1 MGIAPINIERG
12 KGVAYFP
19 AVSLGEFQKCCFNFG
34 ATNLVYNYP
43 GYEPMDIPKSQYNG
57 SLEITSALLQSL
69 NHSNLLE
76 FLNKE
81 TNDVNEIYL
90 KRIINQKIFYFLINV
105 SFNDFFLCKT
115 FLFPFMYILSKKNK
129 KNFFIFLEQIE
140 KNIALNSINGRN
152 FYNSFYENLT
162 NIIEE
167 YAIMGPKFFSK
178 YELYTDLFIE
188 MINNERYFEIWNTR
202 PNFFGHLRNIF
213 NSNVIKLGMVYDS
226 IDKIFGDEKYNQNL
240 GNILYKLIKE
250 GNIVTNEMNI
260 YDEKYMGINKK
271 MIEKI
276 FNYYKSKSTLCQATF
291 IFYDLMRAC
300 YPINTIKD
308 YIFDFTTFICDENKK
323 NISAFKNVIISYFLY
338 FFDNYGDINL
348 NEIPIGSSTIIQ
360 LPHISGSIKKELSKT
375 GIYVSY
381 FKEENIGG
389 KSKNLI
395 NNTISGY
402 FFDPKKIFEKANN
415 PVAICFNLLT
425 RLISLLDKFFFA
437 YYEIQAISFNY
448 YYSEYLPEERGT
460 TFFDALYRYYF
471 YLFNEAS
478 QVILYKISFFII
490 KWLNYII
497 IEKNKLNVLILPLY
511 LVDFPF
517 QIAQLMLVSKSK
529 ILFDDKYRN
538 NINKSSAHFTK
549 DDFLNCLCDLYINLL
564 EDKRLADY
572 NSLMQSLGWKIF
584 LFLREDKTRNIIF
597 KNENY
602 IKKIMKGISNIINI
616 NNAERIIVRIL
627 KILQSVPYANEK
639 LYNKEELEVMKLN
652 KDYLGKIL
660 SGNEYKTLFYS
671 IIKAFCKDLNLKL
684 NTYKT
689 NLDNC
694 KQYCIDLNFE
704 GNDLERYTRNLK
716 TSFKDVI
723 TIIQY
728 YEFILNV
735 SQENFFNSD
744 FLDLPLIYIRQFFIS
759 LSKNILNQ
767 PFIGYLE
774 KMLNNIYMKDIN
786 INELT
791 DPIINLIWI
800 INSENKENFI
810 NFMVI
815 TNDILIDPLLD
826 LYKYKYKS
834 NSPYEECMNDKYEK
848 YKTLFEDI
856 KKRRDEYVQKKL
868 QQQKDIE
875 YLDDEF
881 LCSIC
886 YSQIAN
892 YNIIPCFHKGCKE
905 CLLAY
910 LAENDKCFMCRQPY
924 DSVVKIPDEEIKKIL
939 EKAKETNKGDEMEN
953 KNE

>member
-1 MGIAPINIERG
+1 
-12 KGVAYFP
+12 
-19 AVSLGEFQKCCFNFG
+19 
-34 ATNLVYNYP
+34 
-43 GYEPMDIPKSQYNG
+43 
-57 SLEITSALLQSL
+57 
-69 NHSNLLE
+69 
-76 FLNKE
+76 
-81 TNDVNEIYL
+81 
-90 KRIINQKIFYFLINV
+90 
-105 SFNDFFLCKT
+105 
-115 FLFPFMYILSKKNK
+115 
-129 KNFFIFLEQIE
+129 
-140 KNIALNSINGRN
+140 
-152 FYNSFYENLT
+152 
-162 NIIEE
+162 
-167 YAIMGPKFFSK
+167 
-178 YELYTDLFIE
+178 
-188 MINNERYFEIWNTR
+188 
-202 PNFFGHLRNIF
+202 
-213 NSNVIKLGMVYDS
+213 
-226 IDKIFGDEKYNQNL
+226 
-240 GNILYKLIKE
+240 
-250 GNIVTNEMNI
+250 
-260 YDEKYMGINKK
+260 MGINKK

-276 FNYYKSKSTLCQATF
+276 FNYYKNKSTLCQATF